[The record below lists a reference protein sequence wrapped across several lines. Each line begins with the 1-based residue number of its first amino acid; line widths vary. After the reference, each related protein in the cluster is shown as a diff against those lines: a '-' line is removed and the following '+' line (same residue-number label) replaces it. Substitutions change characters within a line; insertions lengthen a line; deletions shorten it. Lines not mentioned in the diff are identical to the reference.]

1 VKNLAVLFLAVFLVS
16 SAAAQSPSPHQA
28 AAEAPAPAAI
38 PATAQTPAVVP
49 APATALPAA
58 VVPAPAPVKPPASNL
73 ALIQA
78 KPERRWL
85 FPKDAIRGYIDFAIA
100 PPHNEPDLGRCE
112 PFIDPCRAFARY
124 VLSGYVEFQPFA
136 RGPLKHFYSFFEP
149 RSWFGNTLPQRD
161 YNWSGNPLAIERI
174 VGMGIELP
182 KNFEFRLTN
191 HAVTSFGEYAN
202 KLSITDGGP
211 DKPLGRYSTV
221 GVRWYFGGYGRR
233 SGSW

>member
-1 VKNLAVLFLAVFLVS
+1 MKNSAVLFVAFLFVSYIPAQAQTPPKATAETTSAVTSVT
-16 SAAAQSPSPHQA
+16 QA
-28 AAEAPAPAAI
+28 PTPVPAPAAEAPAA
-38 PATAQTPAVVP
+38 
-49 APATALPAA
+49 
-58 VVPAPAPVKPPASNL
+58 VKPVSPA
-73 ALIQA
+73 
-78 KPERRWL
+78 PERRWL
-85 FPKDAIRGYIDFAIA
+85 FPKDFVRGYVDFAIA

-149 RSWFGNTLPQRD
+149 RAWFGNTLPQRD
-161 YNWSGNPLAIERI
+161 YTWGGNPIALERI

-191 HAVTSFGEYAN
+191 HAVTSFGQYAN

>member
-1 VKNLAVLFLAVFLVS
+1 MKNIAILFLAFLLIS
-16 SAAAQSPSPHQA
+16 CAAAQAQAPPA
-28 AAEAPAPAAI
+28 AATGATK
-38 PATAQTPAVVP
+38 PATTAAQ
-49 APATALPAA
+49 
-58 VVPAPAPVKPPASNL
+58 APAPVPASAGSVPAAVIITSPSSKL
-73 ALIQA
+73 STSPAA
-78 KPERRWL
+78 PERRWL
-85 FPKDAIRGYIDFAIA
+85 FPKDAVRGYIDFAIA

-149 RSWFGNTLPQRD
+149 RAWFGSTLPQRD
-161 YNWSGNPLAIERI
+161 YTWGGNPIAIERI
-174 VGMGIELP
+174 LGMGIELP

-191 HAVTSFGEYAN
+191 HAVTSFGQYSN

-233 SGSW
+233 TGSW

>member
-1 VKNLAVLFLAVFLVS
+1 MKNIAVLSLAYLFVS
-16 SAAAQSPSPHQA
+16 SVAAQTQPPPAAAATTPATTTA
-28 AAEAPAPAAI
+28 ATQDPAP
-38 PATAQTPAVVP
+38 TAVPTAPVP
-49 APATALPAA
+49 APVTVTPPSRTISTSPAT
-58 VVPAPAPVKPPASNL
+58 
-73 ALIQA
+73 
-78 KPERRWL
+78 PERRWL
-85 FPKDAIRGYIDFAIA
+85 FPKDALRGYIDFAIA

-149 RSWFGNTLPQRD
+149 RAWFGSTLPQRD
-161 YNWSGNPLAIERI
+161 YTWGGNPIALERI
-174 VGMGIELP
+174 LGMGIELP

-191 HAVTSFGEYAN
+191 HAVTSFGQYSN

-233 SGSW
+233 TGSW

>member
-1 VKNLAVLFLAVFLVS
+1 MKNLAVLLLAVYFAS
-16 SAAAQSPSPHQA
+16 SAAAQ
-28 AAEAPAPAAI
+28 APAPHAAAADALP
-38 PATAQTPAVVP
+38 PATATATTQTPAVVP
-49 APATALPAA
+49 APATAVPSA
-58 VVPAPAPVKPPASNL
+58 VIATPPANKL

-149 RSWFGNTLPQRD
+149 RSWFGSTLPQRD
-161 YNWSGNPLAIERI
+161 YTWGGNPIAIERI
-174 VGMGIELP
+174 IGMGIELP

-191 HAVTSFGEYAN
+191 HAVTSFGQYSS

-233 SGSW
+233 TGSW

>member
-1 VKNLAVLFLAVFLVS
+1 MKNFAVLFLIFLCVSGVAAQAQTPAKATADTTSAVT
-16 SAAAQSPSPHQA
+16 AAAQSPTPV
-28 AAEAPAPAAI
+28 PAPAAAV
-38 PATAQTPAVVP
+38 PAAVLVAPVP
-49 APATALPAA
+49 API
-58 VVPAPAPVKPPASNL
+58 KPASP
-73 ALIQA
+73 A
-78 KPERRWL
+78 PERRWL
-85 FPKDAIRGYIDFAIA
+85 FPKDSVRGYVDFAIA

-149 RSWFGNTLPQRD
+149 RAWFGNTLPQRD
-161 YNWSGNPLAIERI
+161 YTWSGNPIALERI